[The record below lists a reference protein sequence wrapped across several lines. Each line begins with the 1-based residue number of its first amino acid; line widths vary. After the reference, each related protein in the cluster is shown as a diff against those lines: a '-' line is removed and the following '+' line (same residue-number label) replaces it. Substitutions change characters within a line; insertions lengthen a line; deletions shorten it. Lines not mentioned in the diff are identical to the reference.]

1 MKATAPISGAA
12 NAQNASPAPR
22 ANSSLADFLQT
33 GSTQDFKSIAAT
45 FFAAPTATPAKTQS
59 ALKNSKVENGN
70 DPAKPKL
77 PSDPVFALSQ
87 LALTVPTVVP
97 DPLPAGGTKIF
108 VSQGARKDDVVP
120 GLPGPKTPTD
130 SKEPATFGEPASL
143 ADKTGL
149 QVVETAAKEAAIQ
162 PAPRPEDKKAA
173 AAVAVP
179 DQAQTPTTIDAVKHN
194 ATTAAKNDAPTL
206 GANAGITADHTTP
219 TPAPAIDSVP
229 VTPVPESS
237 STPQLNATADSPAT
251 KAVAQSQSVTPGL
264 AEDSKNSHGPSLI
277 NGLGKVQNRA
287 NKDSGNKDTRT
298 TEPQTRK
305 STLAQA
311 ADEIASGST
320 VSSAVNGKA
329 NPSLSVQTHSI
340 SHPNVTTQKQIPGT
354 TAPSIAATEM
364 DGPDEALPPTESL
377 PMSAKF
383 VQGLSQSEFRV
394 GMQSQEFGSI
404 DIRTSVSR
412 HMFSAEISVE
422 NSDVAKSM
430 ATDLPALHNRLAEQ
444 QVPVAHIVIQG
455 QSLATSS
462 GLAQDTQQR
471 AWQPQAHAAV
481 RSGEETPV
489 SALSPVHSGIFQYGR
504 QVRYSH
510 LESHCAA
517 VRDCSNELEGE
528 TIMMINS
535 IAPSALALAHQTSTT
550 QTGSTGSTDS
560 TGSASSSDPLADSS
574 SDLFLQLLVA
584 QLKTQDPT
592 SPMDPTQMVGQ
603 MLSMNQLNELI
614 QIRQLLQTTSSHDYH
629 AVSTDDVTHR
639 SLITCQIFRFH
650 FLD

>member
-1 MKATAPISGAA
+1 VKATAPISGAA

-45 FFAAPTATPAKTQS
+45 FFAAPTATPTKTQS

-70 DPAKPKL
+70 DPSKPKL
-77 PSDPVFALSQ
+77 ASDPAFELSQ
-87 LALTVPTVVP
+87 LALTVPTIVP
-97 DPLPAGGTKIF
+97 DPLPPSGTKIF
-108 VSQGARKDDVVP
+108 ASQGAPKDDVVP
-120 GLPGPKTPTD
+120 SLPGPKTLAD
-130 SKEPATFGEPASL
+130 SKEPAPIGGPASL
-143 ADKTGL
+143 ADKAGL
-149 QVVETAAKEAAIQ
+149 QLVENASKEAAVQ
-162 PAPRPEDKKAA
+162 PAPKREDKKAESPN
-173 AAVAVP
+173 AVP
-179 DQAQTPTTIDAVKHN
+179 DQAQTPTNVDAVKHN
-194 ATTAAKNDAPTL
+194 ATAAAKNDAPTL
-206 GANAGITADHTTP
+206 GAVASNTADHTTP
-219 TPAPAIDSVP
+219 APSPAIDSVP
-229 VTPVPESS
+229 VTPVPEPS
-237 STPQLNATADSPAT
+237 STPPLNATADSLAT
-251 KAVAQSQSVTPGL
+251 KPVAQSQSVTPGL
-264 AEDSKNSHGPSLI
+264 AADSKNSRGPNPI
-277 NGLGKVQNRA
+277 NGLAKTQNRT
-287 NKDSGNKDTRT
+287 NKDSGSKDTRT

-311 ADEIASGST
+311 ADEIASAST
-320 VSSAVNGKA
+320 VSSAANSKT

-340 SHPNVTTQKQIPGT
+340 SHPNVSTQKQIPGT

-364 DGPDEALPPTESL
+364 DGPDEALPTTESL

-481 RSGEETPV
+481 RSGEEIPV
-489 SALSPVHSGIFQYGR
+489 SALSPVMAESFNTAGR
-504 QVRYSH
+504 
-510 LESHCAA
+510 L
-517 VRDCSNELEGE
+517 D
-528 TIMMINS
+528 
-535 IAPSALALAHQTSTT
+535 
-550 QTGSTGSTDS
+550 
-560 TGSASSSDPLADSS
+560 
-574 SDLFLQLLVA
+574 
-584 QLKTQDPT
+584 
-592 SPMDPTQMVGQ
+592 
-603 MLSMNQLNELI
+603 
-614 QIRQLLQTTSSHDYH
+614 IR
-629 AVSTDDVTHR
+629 
-639 SLITCQIFRFH
+639 I
-650 FLD
+650 